1 MAEFVQATV
10 NVQRDAADDAANG
23 TLTSFSARSTT
34 TVIVEVLCVRP
45 TGVKVRGEERTAQC
59 QCHLSQG
66 PSESV
71 CNCIA

>member
-10 NVQRDAADDAANG
+10 NVQRDVADDAANG

-45 TGVKVRGEERTAQC
+45 TGVKVR
-59 QCHLSQG
+59 
-66 PSESV
+66 SEKRAASV
-71 CNCIA
+71 